1 MLNTKDEK
9 SKTENIVDSTEW
21 RKQVSGYFI
30 IEIIMVVICFLLFPS
45 DLILGL
51 IASLFVIIVMTI
63 VGGVGICVQYRLM
76 TKVQMDDEF
85 IRSYLLRRQLCVVD
99 KREQIYYVKFEGKIT
114 RTLSRE
120 FIIISNEPFVYYKE
134 SVMRMLPNNLDL
146 YDRTC
151 RWTRRALLYG
161 YNTKKQILLPH
172 TEKTQILYDCEKWVL
187 QEACNK

>member
-1 MLNTKDEK
+1 MSNAKEEK
-9 SKTENIVDSTEW
+9 SKTENIVVSTEW
-21 RKQVSGYFI
+21 RKQVSVYFI
-30 IEIIMVVICFLLFPS
+30 IEFIMVVICFLLFPS

-51 IASLFVIIVMTI
+51 IASLFVIVVMTI
-63 VGGVGICVQYRLM
+63 IGGVGICVQYRLM
-76 TKVQMDDEF
+76 TKVQIDDDF

-134 SVMRMLPNNLDL
+134 PVMRMLPNYMDL

-151 RWTRRALLYG
+151 KWTRRALLYG
-161 YNTKKQILLPH
+161 YNTKKQILLPY
-172 TEKTQILYDCEKWVL
+172 TTKTNTLCEFEKWVL
-187 QEACNK
+187 QEECNK